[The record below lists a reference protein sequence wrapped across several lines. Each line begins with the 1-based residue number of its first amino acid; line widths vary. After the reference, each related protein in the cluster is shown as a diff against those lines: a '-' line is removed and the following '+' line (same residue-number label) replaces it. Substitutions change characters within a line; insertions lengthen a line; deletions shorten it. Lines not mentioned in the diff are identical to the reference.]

1 MCLIF
6 FCGYVVNKLKERELF
21 LGWMNRN
28 RLDPIYVCAKRIVAP
43 GESKIPSPI
52 KHFNKAECNSNN
64 VVLNKVKTH
73 PEIHITDLPFSC

>member
-6 FCGYVVNKLKERELF
+6 LCGYVVNKLKERELF
-21 LGWMNRN
+21 LDRMNRN
-28 RLDPIYVCAKRIVAP
+28 RLDPIYVCAKEIVTP
-43 GESKIPSPI
+43 GKSKIPSPI
-52 KHFNKAECNSNN
+52 KHLNKAVWHSKN